1 MLLCKRFRQD
11 LLLGYCWILVLLPLC
26 SSFFVVKSYHRLST
40 TCSTALLSV
49 DLGLRSGFAVY
60 DNEGTLRT
68 AFGRH
73 FVSQSN
79 IEASINEVLVNVTR
93 NYSITHY
100 VLEGDNI
107 LQKTWREAIAT
118 FTGTEHSTV
127 EILTVSPAEWRAQML
142 MKKEAES
149 GSSAKAAARLIARQI
164 MWRAGLVDEYST
176 QAMDTDVAEAILI
189 GYYATRT
196 KLNWTGE
203 GQKKNPYRTTL
214 VERYSNGNVVL
225 PPKRVKKR

>member
-1 MLLCKRFRQD
+1 MTRRKDRIRRNNVRSSLSAIK
-11 LLLGYCWILVLLPLC
+11 
-26 SSFFVVKSYHRLST
+26 SSFFVAKCLHRRQST
-40 TCSTALLSV
+40 TCSALLSV
-49 DLGLRSGFAVY
+49 DLGLRSGFAIY
-60 DNEGTLRT
+60 DNEGTLTT
-68 AFGRH
+68 AFGRR
-73 FVSQSN
+73 FESQSN
-79 IEASINEVLVNVTR
+79 IDASINEVLVDVTR

-100 VLEGDNI
+100 VLEGDNV
-107 LQKTWREAIAT
+107 LQKAWREAIAT
-118 FTGTEHSTV
+118 FIGTEQTTV
-127 EILTVSPAEWRAQML
+127 EIITVSPAEWRAQML

-176 QAMDTDVAEAILI
+176 KPMDTDVAEAILI

-203 GQKKNPYRTTL
+203 DKKKNPYQTTL

-225 PPKRVKKR
+225 PPKRIKKG